1 MNIGKVSVVVAA
13 TMLWVSGCGYRLA
26 AYPTDDGTTPE
37 LVEPRILA
45 ASAATPDAPK
55 ARHNASVGAANHGVP
70 PNADGDPAC
79 PPSQAWGRQPE
90 GGGVLVTVLTE
101 EATAVTVLVRTS
113 TGVDIADRAVLDRD
127 DLHLF
132 EFPKIDAAAV
142 DEVLIMTNTQR
153 CFAVA
158 DPLTFK

>member
-1 MNIGKVSVVVAA
+1 MNIGKASVVVAA
-13 TMLWVSGCGYRLA
+13 TMLSVSGCGYRLA
-26 AYPTDDGTTPE
+26 AYPTDDAAAQP
-37 LVEPRILA
+37 VEPRTMA
-45 ASAATPDAPK
+45 ASAAPEV
-55 ARHNASVGAANHGVP
+55 RHNASVSAANHGVP

-90 GGGVLVTVLTE
+90 GRGVLVTVLTQ

-113 TGVDIADRAVLDRD
+113 TGVDVAKRAILDRD

-132 EFPKIDAAAV
+132 EFPKIDADAV
-142 DEVLIMTNTQR
+142 DEVLIMTSTQR

-158 DPLTFK
+158 DPLTFN

>member
-1 MNIGKVSVVVAA
+1 MNIGKASVVVAA
-13 TMLWVSGCGYRLA
+13 TMLSVSGCGYRLA
-26 AYPTDDGTTPE
+26 AHPTDDGTTAEP
-37 LVEPRILA
+37 VEPRILP

-55 ARHNASVGAANHGVP
+55 ARHDTSVSAANHGVP
-70 PNADGDPAC
+70 PNAEGDPAC
-79 PPSQAWGRQPE
+79 PPAQAWGPQPG
-90 GGGVLVTVLTE
+90 GGGVLVTVLTA

-113 TGVDIADRAVLDRD
+113 TGADIADRADLDRD